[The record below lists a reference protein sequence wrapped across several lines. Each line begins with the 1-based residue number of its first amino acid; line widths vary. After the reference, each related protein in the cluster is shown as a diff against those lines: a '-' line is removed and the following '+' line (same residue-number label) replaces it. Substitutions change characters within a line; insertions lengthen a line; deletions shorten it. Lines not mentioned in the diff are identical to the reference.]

1 MARYILR
8 KDGNLYNSDTGR
20 EMKRVNL
27 RNTLYYMPCVNGKQ
41 RALKADPF
49 MIMTV
54 YDYSEYG
61 ITIDKDVNLR
71 DMWNLHVDM
80 VKSSYKDES
89 TWKRLLNKDIQE
101 YKKKWGVKNG

>member
-8 KDGNLYNSDTGR
+8 KDGNLYNADTGR

-27 RNTLYYMPCVNGKQ
+27 RNALYYHVWLDGKPKSLQ
-41 RALKADPF
+41 ADPF

-71 DMWNLHVDM
+71 DMWDLHVSI
-80 VKSSYKDES
+80 VKSRFKDES
-89 TWKRLLNKDIQE
+89 M
-101 YKKKWGVKNG
+101 